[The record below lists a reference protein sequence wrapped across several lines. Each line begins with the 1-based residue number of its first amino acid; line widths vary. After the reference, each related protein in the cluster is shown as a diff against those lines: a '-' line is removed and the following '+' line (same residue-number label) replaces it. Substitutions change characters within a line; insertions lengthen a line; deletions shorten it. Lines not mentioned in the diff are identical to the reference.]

1 MFTFLPPSS
10 LFQSLLML
18 ESKVSVILIVVT
30 GGRRRSVGVFMLKI
44 GLPLVLWG
52 GEKHHK
58 RKWVNNKSSRRI
70 GF

>member
-1 MFTFLPPSS
+1 MSWADS
-10 LFQSLLML
+10 QLLL
-18 ESKVSVILIVVT
+18 VTEKGNVIVVA

-58 RKWVNNKSSRRI
+58 RKWLKNKSSRRI